1 MMNDLS
7 KMSNQQ
13 IKEMMLKFSQM
24 SDENFKSTFGK
35 IAPNIDVALLR
46 KFVERMKEANDED
59 IDKLKEQFSKGKINM
74 NSFKK
79 SLKEEIEDSLVKANQ
94 LMKDNK
100 LTDSIALCRSL
111 LEKLSK
117 ENKDEYKDIK
127 GKIYEQLTLSLFT
140 LEDYDTTIKE
150 CSDAIIDVPVYSVIN
165 RMGICYFKKER
176 HIKARDAFNKAKELF
191 PNNTDPI
198 ADKYLKMAIEEIENY

>member
-111 LEKLSK
+111 LEKVSK

-150 CSDAIIDVPVYSVIN
+150 CSDAINDVPVYSIIN

>member
-79 SLKEEIEDSLVKANQ
+79 SLKEEIEDDLVKANQ

-117 ENKDEYKDIK
+117 ENKDEYKDMK

-150 CSDAIIDVPVYSVIN
+150 CSDAINDVPVYSVIN

-191 PNNTDPI
+191 PNNADPI

>member
-7 KMSNQQ
+7 KMTNQQ

-79 SLKEEIEDSLVKANQ
+79 SLKEEIEDDLVKANQ

-150 CSDAIIDVPVYSVIN
+150 CSDAINDVPVYSVIN

-191 PNNTDPI
+191 PNNADPI

>member
-7 KMSNQQ
+7 KMTNQQ

-79 SLKEEIEDSLVKANQ
+79 SLKEEIEDDLVKANQ

-150 CSDAIIDVPVYSVIN
+150 CSDAINDVPVYSVIN

>member
-13 IKEMMLKFSQM
+13 IKEMMIKFSEM
-24 SDENFKSTFGK
+24 NDDKFKATFGR
-35 IAPNIDVALLR
+35 IAPNIDVTLLR

-79 SLKEEIEDSLVKANQ
+79 SLKEEIEDDLKKANQ

-100 LTDSIALCRSL
+100 LTESIEICKSL
-111 LEKLSK
+111 LERISK
-117 ENKDEYKDIK
+117 ENKEEYKDIK
-127 GKIYEQLTLSLFT
+127 GKIYDQLTLSRFT
-140 LEDYDTTIKE
+140 SEDYDTTIKE
-150 CSDAIIDVPVYSVIN
+150 CTDAINDIPVYSIIN

-198 ADKYLKMAIEEIENY
+198 ADKYLKMALEEIENY

>member
-7 KMSNQQ
+7 KMTNQQ

-111 LEKLSK
+111 LEKVSK

-150 CSDAIIDVPVYSVIN
+150 CSDAINDVPVYSIIN

>member
-7 KMSNQQ
+7 KMTNQQ

-79 SLKEEIEDSLVKANQ
+79 NLKEEIEDSLVKANQ

-150 CSDAIIDVPVYSVIN
+150 CSDAINDVPVYSIIN

>member
-150 CSDAIIDVPVYSVIN
+150 CTDAINDVPVYSIIN

>member
-7 KMSNQQ
+7 KMTNQQ

-111 LEKLSK
+111 LEKVSK

-150 CSDAIIDVPVYSVIN
+150 CTDAINDVPVYSVIN

-191 PNNTDPI
+191 PNNADPI

>member
-79 SLKEEIEDSLVKANQ
+79 SLKEEIEDDLVKANQ

-150 CSDAIIDVPVYSVIN
+150 CSDAINDVPVYSVIN

-191 PNNTDPI
+191 PNNADPI

>member
-35 IAPNIDVALLR
+35 IAPYIDVALLR

-111 LEKLSK
+111 LEKVSK

-150 CSDAIIDVPVYSVIN
+150 CSDAINDVPVYSIIN